1 MTVATAVARA
11 EHLTNPE
18 IAEYP
23 FNFKAFRP
31 EDIAV
36 ALIGPEGGQTRL
48 GPGEYEVELF
58 SQTGLVRLTPAGQAL
73 AGAGARL
80 TIRRQMSFTQEID
93 YRPHDLFPAETHE
106 RALDILTMTAQELR
120 DLINDRPAGG
130 GAGGGGEAGARGD
143 PGPPGPPGPPG
154 EPGEGG
160 APAPQAAEGP
170 GQWVFL
176 ETNVLPPGGL
186 WAYFSLGYNASKT
199 FIGDT
204 RTRGGLAPG
213 GTTINTGS
221 VGYSGFAWRIA

>member
-1 MTVATAVARA
+1 
-11 EHLTNPE
+11 
-18 IAEYP
+18 
-23 FNFKAFRP
+23 
-31 EDIAV
+31 
-36 ALIGPEGGQTRL
+36 
-48 GPGEYEVELF
+48 
-58 SQTGLVRLTPAGQAL
+58 
-73 AGAGARL
+73 
-80 TIRRQMSFTQEID
+80 MSFTQEID

-120 DLINDRPAGG
+120 ELINDLPAGG
-130 GAGGGGEAGARGD
+130 LAGGGEAGAKGEKGD
-143 PGPPGPPGPPG
+143 
-154 EPGEGG
+154 PGEGG

-199 FIGDT
+199 FIGDART

-213 GTTINTGS
+213 GTTINAGS